1 MKESYETPEL
11 IKYGTVEEITL
22 SGQDDFDDAQGTASI
37 PI

>member
-11 IKYGTVEEITL
+11 VEYGTFEDITL
-22 SGQDDFDDAQGTASI
+22 SGGDYETDLDGFASI